1 MKQCQTNHNYCKMWS
16 NKMLIE
22 KNLGIS
28 ENKGTSVCIFVPKFG
43 LMEKKLCHNTPTSL
57 QRTVNIVCMFAQ
69 SNKLTTVIGCK
80 VTVLATVARR
90 AWAVYHTEHPLLHV
104 ARNTWARGSASWGA
118 ICDSW
123 CSSYSLCTKQVP
135 ISLTSRG
142 GRT

>member
-16 NKMLIE
+16 NKILIE
-22 KNLGIS
+22 KNLVYL
-28 ENKGTSVCIFVPKFG
+28 KTRVLPSVS
-43 LMEKKLCHNTPTSL
+43 LSRNLDLRKKNFATTHRQSL

-104 ARNTWARGSASWGA
+104 ARNTWARGSASRRA

>member
-16 NKMLIE
+16 NKILIE
-22 KNLGIS
+22 KNLVYL
-28 ENKGTSVCIFVPKFG
+28 KTRVLPSVS
-43 LMEKKLCHNTPTSL
+43 LSRNLDLRKKNFATTHRQSL
-57 QRTVNIVCMFAQ
+57 QCTVNIVCMFAQ